1 MKEEKQMYENKKSCA
16 SSDCNGRTWESIDWN
31 KCEQAVNKLQ
41 ARIVKAQK
49 AGKFG
54 KVKALQWTLT
64 HSFYAKALAVKRV
77 TSNNGKKT
85 SGVDKILWSTP
96 QSKFKAIVTLRRRGY
111 KPQPLKRVNIKKSNG
126 KLRPLGI
133 PTMKDRAMQC
143 RIIVLDNNVPQISL
157 YYHPIKGDSVL
168 QAERDDWNVSYELG
182 DTWKNAR
189 KIKLKNSSLFKID
202 ILVYPEFSFKNVII
216 TQIYQI
222 LFDLS
227 PAIEI
232 SLWKGM
238 KATAQVKIP
247 VYNDGYGAREGK
259 VHSGFLTLSQR
270 FRLPYNVFGK
280 FSVGYFSGNRYGA
293 DVDFF
298 RPFKDE
304 RFSLLARIGY
314 TGAGRWDGFK
324 FQYDPSLW
332 RVTWSLGGNFYWPR
346 FNTQFTL
353 KAEQYLLKEKGI
365 RFEMIR
371 HFRYCSIGFYAMKAE
386 HAKAN
391 GGFRFQVALPPYKYK
406 RRGYIPRVNTSANMG
421 IAYNAGNER
430 YYYKGYKAEAS
441 DNIMEENSFN
451 PYFIKS
457 ELLNF

>member
-1 MKEEKQMYENKKSCA
+1 MGAFEEKTTLFHFFHIKIFGIIKNVSIFAAYFVLYEHKKWLKKMRYKNSNIRKCLNTKTIALCA
-16 SSDCNGRTWESIDWN
+16 AFFLYC
-31 KCEQAVNKLQ
+31 L
-41 ARIVKAQK
+41 
-49 AGKFG
+49 
-54 KVKALQWTLT
+54 L
-64 HSFYAKALAVKRV
+64 
-77 TSNNGKKT
+77 
-85 SGVDKILWSTP
+85 
-96 QSKFKAIVTLRRRGY
+96 
-111 KPQPLKRVNIKKSNG
+111 PLKGICQTGESTVDALVEMGFENVGWTEDGNERVYVLQNSAYRLQGVGIGKAVDVIQKMGLPEEKS
-126 KLRPLGI
+126 
-133 PTMKDRAMQC
+133 C

-202 ILVYPEFSFKNVII
+202 VLVYPQLAFKNLVI
-216 TQIYQI
+216 TQIYQV

-227 PAIEI
+227 PAIEV

-238 KATAQVKIP
+238 KLTAQLKIP
-247 VYNDGYGAREGK
+247 VYNDGYGRFEDK
-259 VHSGFLTLSQR
+259 VHPGHITISQR

-280 FSVGYFSGNRYGA
+280 VTVGCFSADQYG
-293 DVDFF
+293 VDAEFY

-304 RFSLLARIGY
+304 RFSLMARIGY
-314 TGAGRWDGFK
+314 TGMGYWSGFRYV
-324 FQYDPSLW
+324 YDPSTAL
-332 RVTWSLGGNFYWPR
+332 VTWSLGGSFYWPQ
-346 FNTQFTL
+346 FNTQFNL
-353 KAEQYLLKEKGI
+353 KAEQYLLKEKGVK
-365 RFEMIR
+365 FEMIR

-386 HAKAN
+386 HAKMN

-406 RRGYIPRVNTSANMG
+406 RKGYIPRVNTSANMG
-421 IAYNAGNER
+421 IVYNAGNER
-430 YYYKGYKAEAS
+430 YYYRQYKAEVS

>member
-1 MKEEKQMYENKKSCA
+1 MRYKNSNIRKCLNTKTIALCAAFFLYCLLPLKGICQTGESTVDALVEMGFENVGWTEDGNERVYVLQNSAYRLQGVGIGKAVDVIQKMGLPEEKS
-16 SSDCNGRTWESIDWN
+16 
-31 KCEQAVNKLQ
+31 
-41 ARIVKAQK
+41 
-49 AGKFG
+49 
-54 KVKALQWTLT
+54 
-64 HSFYAKALAVKRV
+64 
-77 TSNNGKKT
+77 
-85 SGVDKILWSTP
+85 
-96 QSKFKAIVTLRRRGY
+96 
-111 KPQPLKRVNIKKSNG
+111 
-126 KLRPLGI
+126 
-133 PTMKDRAMQC
+133 C

-202 ILVYPEFSFKNVII
+202 VLVYPQLAFKNLVI
-216 TQIYQI
+216 TQIYQV

-227 PAIEI
+227 PAIEV

-238 KATAQVKIP
+238 KLTAQLKIP
-247 VYNDGYGAREGK
+247 VYNDGYGKYEGK
-259 VHSGFLTLSQR
+259 VHPGNLTLSQR

-280 FSVGYFSGNRYGA
+280 ATVGYFNADQYGF
-293 DVDFF
+293 DVDLF
-298 RPFKDE
+298 RPFNDE

-314 TGAGRWDGFK
+314 TGTGYWDGFK
-324 FQYDPSLW
+324 LHYDPSTW
-332 RVTWSLGGNFYWPR
+332 VATWSLGGSFYWPR

-353 KAEQYLLKEKGI
+353 KAEQYLMKEKGV
-365 RFEMIR
+365 RFEMAR

-391 GGFRFQVALPPYKYK
+391 GGVRFQVALPPYKYK

-421 IAYNAGNER
+421 VVYNAGNER
-430 YYYKGYKAEAS
+430 TYYKQYKAEAS